1 MTKPVDIKHRAYEFA
16 KQVILFTSEQTYER
30 IHISLVDQFIRSASS
45 IGANLVEGYAGSSKN
60 DFIKFYTIAL
70 KSANETK
77 YWICLLRD
85 SIWAQKKEE
94 LNSLLREADEL
105 SKIVAT
111 IIIKTK
117 SND

>member
-1 MTKPVDIKHRAYEFA
+1 MATSIDIKHRAYEFA
-16 KQVILFTSEQTYER
+16 KQVILFTSGQQYSKVYT
-30 IHISLVDQFIRSASS
+30 SMSDQLIRSASS

-85 SIWAQKKEE
+85 
-94 LNSLLREADEL
+94 
-105 SKIVAT
+105 T
-111 IIIKTK
+111 ILQEQRK
-117 SND
+117 S

>member
-1 MTKPVDIKHRAYEFA
+1 MAHTFDIKHRSYHFA
-16 KQVILFTSEQTYER
+16 KQLILFITEQHYDR
-30 IHISLVDQFIRSASS
+30 IHYSLIDQLIRSSTS
-45 IGANLVEGYAGSSKN
+45 IGANVVEGYAGSSKN

-85 SIWAQKKEE
+85 TIWKQKEE
-94 LNSLLREADEL
+94 KLNLFLKEADEL
-105 SKIVAT
+105 SKIIAT

-117 SND
+117 ERQ